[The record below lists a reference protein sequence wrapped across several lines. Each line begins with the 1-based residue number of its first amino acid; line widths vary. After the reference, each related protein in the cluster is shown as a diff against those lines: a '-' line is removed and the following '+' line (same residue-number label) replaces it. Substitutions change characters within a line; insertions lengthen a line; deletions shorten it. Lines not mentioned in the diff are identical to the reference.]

1 MLSKGNCIVGQSGG
15 PTVAINASLSGVL
28 QGVLESEAYN
38 SVYGMV
44 NGIEGLLQGKYLNLS
59 EIFATPDSLDTL
71 SVTPSMYLGSC
82 RFKLPHFE
90 VAPEVYE
97 ILFKFFE
104 VHNITT
110 VFYIGGND
118 SMDTVMKL
126 SSYAKVHNLPIRII
140 GIPKTID
147 NDLPMTDHTPGFG
160 SAAKFVATTLLEIAH
175 DTYIYNIPSVTIVE
189 IMGRNAG
196 WLTASAALARTSYS
210 HAPDLIYLPEV
221 AFSLEQFVE
230 DIKALQQERKNI
242 IVAVSEGI
250 KDADGN
256 YISATGTTVDAF
268 GHMQLCGAGKALE
281 NYLKE
286 HLGCKV
292 RSVELNV
299 TQRCAAHVGSKTD
312 IDESIAIGKAAVEA
326 ALEGKTAEMLCYNR
340 VQNEPYK
347 MEIVS
352 HPIENIANK
361 ERVIPRTWINDS
373 GNDVTEEM
381 LTYLRPLI
389 QGETLVGYTNG
400 LPVYCDITHLY
411 NKHFF
416 DNQSNR

>member
-59 EIFATPDSLDTL
+59 EIFATPESLDTL

-126 SSYAKVHNLPIRII
+126 SSYAKAHDLPIRII

-160 SAAKFVATTLLEIAH
+160 SAAKFVAT
-175 DTYIYNIPSVTIVE
+175 
-189 IMGRNAG
+189 
-196 WLTASAALARTSYS
+196 
-210 HAPDLIYLPEV
+210 
-221 AFSLEQFVE
+221 
-230 DIKALQQERKNI
+230 
-242 IVAVSEGI
+242 
-250 KDADGN
+250 
-256 YISATGTTVDAF
+256 
-268 GHMQLCGAGKALE
+268 
-281 NYLKE
+281 
-286 HLGCKV
+286 
-292 RSVELNV
+292 
-299 TQRCAAHVGSKTD
+299 
-312 IDESIAIGKAAVEA
+312 
-326 ALEGKTAEMLCYNR
+326 
-340 VQNEPYK
+340 
-347 MEIVS
+347 
-352 HPIENIANK
+352 
-361 ERVIPRTWINDS
+361 
-373 GNDVTEEM
+373 
-381 LTYLRPLI
+381 
-389 QGETLVGYTNG
+389 
-400 LPVYCDITHLY
+400 LY
-411 NKHFF
+411 
-416 DNQSNR
+416 